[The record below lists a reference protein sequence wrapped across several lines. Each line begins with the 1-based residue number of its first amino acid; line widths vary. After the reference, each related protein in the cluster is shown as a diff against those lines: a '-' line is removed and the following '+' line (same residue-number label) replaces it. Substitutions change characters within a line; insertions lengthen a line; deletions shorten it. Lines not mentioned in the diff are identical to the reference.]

1 MNTVFAK
8 MGLRNT
14 IILLLCL
21 SMVACDSPS
30 KRMEQARS
38 LYEKGTR
45 LREQRLSEEAAEC
58 FLQGLERL
66 RGCEKTNEVLQLEGQ
81 LCDNLGAMYLKHG
94 LFEDAYAQHQQAL
107 SCFSQTAD
115 STGMMNAYRNN
126 GRAVCAMEQYTQ
138 AKQYYDSA
146 FHIASLLNDQ
156 AMLSDLYLEMGRD
169 YYMKT
174 GNLAKGI
181 ECVNQAIYGI
191 DNGVETVAPSLQDN
205 DIDIAHMT
213 LGILYYY
220 SRDNEQAKTYLNK
233 ALRSERPGLKMSVYQ
248 TLFAIACAEKDY
260 QQAIQYHK
268 LYASNL
274 LETDAEHSSETMQ
287 RIKAE
292 YELKAQKSELE
303 SLHRN
308 RDLKLYLI
316 IALAVIAL
324 LIIILIVRKIISDH
338 KLETERFKNLVERN
352 QNRIHEL
359 VSDMETL
366 IRTNDE
372 LRRNQQTL
380 SQKELMMTQKIMARN
395 KVMVTAQALSE
406 EINNDTLN
414 FELTDNDWT
423 DFISLTDLL
432 FDGFSQRLLELYPR
446 LGKWDV
452 RICCLSKNG
461 FSNQVISIL
470 LDTQTDSYY
479 KRKTR
484 IKQMKMN
491 LGDDNR
497 SFEEIVNAV

>member
-1 MNTVFAK
+1 MK
-8 MGLRNT
+8 HRLLT
-14 IILLLCL
+14 ILFICIALT
-21 SMVACDSPS
+21 ACDTQQ
-30 KRMEQARS
+30 KRMDQAKN
-38 LYEKGTR
+38 LYEEGLQ
-45 LREQRLSEEAAEC
+45 LREQRQSEEAAER
-58 FLQGLERL
+58 FSQALVLVQR
-66 RGCEKTNEVLQLEGQ
+66 CEKNTEVLQLEGQ
-81 LCDNLGAMYLKHG
+81 LCDNLGAMYFKHG
-94 LFEDAYAQHQQAL
+94 LFEDAFKQHQQAL
-107 SCFSQTAD
+107 NCFRQTTD
-115 STGMMNAYRNN
+115 STGMMNAYRNS
-126 GRAVCAMEQYTQ
+126 GRAVRAQELFTQ

-146 FHIASLLNDQ
+146 FLIADLLHDQ
-156 AMLSDLYLEMGRD
+156 TMLSDLYLEMGRD
-169 YYMKT
+169 YYMET
-174 GNLAKGI
+174 GNFAKGI
-181 ECVNQAIYGI
+181 ESVNKALEIGL
-191 DNGVETVAPSLQDN
+191 NEN
-205 DIDIAHMT
+205 DTDIAHMT

-220 SRDNEQAKTYLNK
+220 TRDNEKAKSYLNE
-233 ALRSERPGLKMSVYQ
+233 ALRSDRAGLKMSAYQ
-248 TLFAIACAEKDY
+248 TLYAIAYGEGDFK
-260 QQAIQYHK
+260 QAVLYHD
-268 LYASNL
+268 LFSTNMLAS
-274 LETDAEHSSETMQ
+274 EREHSSEAML
-287 RIKAE
+287 RIKSE
-292 YELKAQKSELE
+292 YELKAQQCELE
-303 SLHRN
+303 VLHRN

-324 LIIILIVRKIISDH
+324 LIIILIVRKIVSDH
-338 KLETERFKNLVERN
+338 KLEMEHFGRQVERD

-359 VSDMETL
+359 VSNMETL

-380 SQKELMMTQKIMARN
+380 SQKELMMTEKIMARN

-406 EINNDTLN
+406 QVNSDTLN

-423 DFISLTDLL
+423 DFINLTDLI
-432 FDGFSQRLLELYPR
+432 FDGFSQRLLQLYPK